1 MKYIIE
7 DYRVYLENSDGNIL
21 AYVTFPLIDD
31 DVVMINHTYVDNSLR
46 GQGVASVLLEKAY
59 NKIKE
64 QNYKVIP
71 TCSYALN
78 WFNKHENRQD
88 ILKN

>member
-7 DYRVYLENSDGNIL
+7 DYRVYLENNDGNIL

-59 NKIKE
+59 MKIKE
-64 QNYKVIP
+64 QNYKYNP
-71 TCSYALN
+71 TYYYALN
-78 WFNKHENRQD
+78 
-88 ILKN
+88 